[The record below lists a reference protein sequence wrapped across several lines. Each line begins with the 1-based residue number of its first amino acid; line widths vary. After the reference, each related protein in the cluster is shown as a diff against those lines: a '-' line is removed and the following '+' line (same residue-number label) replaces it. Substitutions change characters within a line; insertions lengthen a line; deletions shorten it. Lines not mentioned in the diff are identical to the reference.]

1 VIPGPAGAV
10 WEDRSAMA
18 DLPVEPLHRPAGGQ
32 PDDEDLP
39 SVARLLSLTD
49 GVVAI
54 ALTLLVLQLAV
65 PATTA
70 VVPQDSAHSLAKALF
85 NEHSGDNFVSYGIS
99 FYVIA
104 QFWLAHH
111 RVFRHVTGHHE
122 GLAWLNF
129 VFLFTITIM
138 PFTSNL
144 LGDYGSNPLAVD
156 LFAINLLLASLST
169 QAVGIFGGRWGLMK
183 ASATP
188 ELVQAGRIRAA
199 SVSVV
204 VAVSIGVAWVNTD
217 LAKYCWLLI
226 AVAPWI
232 AARWIRRHRG

>member
-1 VIPGPAGAV
+1 
-10 WEDRSAMA
+10 MA
-18 DLPVEPLHRPAGGQ
+18 DLPVEPDTVADRPGGGR

-54 ALTLLVLQLAV
+54 ALTLLVLQLTV
-65 PATTA
+65 PHGVTPPDTA
-70 VVPQDSAHSLAKALF
+70 GALRKQLF
-85 NEHSGDNFVSYGIS
+85 SNGDEFVSYAIS

-111 RVFRHVTGHHE
+111 RVFRHVSGHHE
-122 GLAWLNF
+122 GLAWWNF
-129 VFLFTITIM
+129 AFLFTITIM

-156 LFAINLLLASLST
+156 LFAINLLLASLAT

-188 ELVQAGRIRAA
+188 ELIRAGRVRAGT
-199 SVSVV
+199 VSVV

-226 AVAPWI
+226 AAAPWI
-232 AARWIRRHRG
+232 AAWVSRRRRG

>member
-1 VIPGPAGAV
+1 
-10 WEDRSAMA
+10 MA
-18 DLPVEPLHRPAGGQ
+18 DLPVEPDTAGRSASGR

-54 ALTLLVLQLAV
+54 ALTLLVLQLTV
-65 PATTA
+65 PHGVTPANSPNALATA
-70 VVPQDSAHSLAKALF
+70 FFKA
-85 NEHSGDNFVSYGIS
+85 NGGDEFVSYAIS

-111 RVFRHVTGHHE
+111 RVFRHVSGHHE
-122 GLAWLNF
+122 GLAWWNF
-129 VFLFTITIM
+129 AFLFTITIM
-138 PFTSNL
+138 PFTSNV

-156 LFAINLLLASLST
+156 LFAINLLLASLAT

-188 ELVQAGRIRAA
+188 ELIRAGRVRAGT
-199 SVSVV
+199 VSIV
-204 VAVSIGVAWVNTD
+204 VAVSIGVAWINTD
-217 LAKYCWLLI
+217 VAKYCWLLI
-226 AVAPWI
+226 AAAPWI
-232 AARWIRRHRG
+232 AARVSSRRRG